1 MSLDKDSL
9 PWHSCPMTESE
20 EKQQLSEMLD
30 KAWPKERLEKLG
42 PTQKK
47 LLVGM
52 FETEK
57 NELTLPIV
65 AGLLE
70 EVEEYFPE
78 EMIHSSKLLDPLI
91 QIGSESLA

>member
-1 MSLDKDSL
+1 
-9 PWHSCPMTESE
+9 MTESE

>member
-1 MSLDKDSL
+1 
-9 PWHSCPMTESE
+9 MTESE
-20 EKQQLSEMLD
+20 QKKQLSEMLD
-30 KAWPKERLEKLG
+30 KAWPKDRLEKLG

>member
-1 MSLDKDSL
+1 
-9 PWHSCPMTESE
+9 MTESE
-20 EKQQLSEMLD
+20 QKKQLSEMLD
-30 KAWPKERLEKLG
+30 KAWPKDRLEKLG

-57 NELTLPIV
+57 NELTLPVV

-78 EMIHSSKLLDPLI
+78 EMIHSSKLLEPLI

>member
-1 MSLDKDSL
+1 
-9 PWHSCPMTESE
+9 MTESE
-20 EKQQLSEMLD
+20 QKKQLSEMLD

>member
-1 MSLDKDSL
+1 
-9 PWHSCPMTESE
+9 MTELE

-57 NELTLPIV
+57 NELTLPVV

-78 EMIHSSKLLDPLI
+78 EMIHSSKLLEPLI

>member
-1 MSLDKDSL
+1 
-9 PWHSCPMTESE
+9 
-20 EKQQLSEMLD
+20 
-30 KAWPKERLEKLG
+30 
-42 PTQKK
+42 
-47 LLVGM
+47 M
-52 FETEK
+52 FKTEK
-57 NELTLPIV
+57 NELTLPVV

>member
-1 MSLDKDSL
+1 
-9 PWHSCPMTESE
+9 MTESE
-20 EKQQLSEMLD
+20 QKKQLSEIVA

-57 NELTLPIV
+57 NELTLPVV

>member
-1 MSLDKDSL
+1 MSLDKDSH

-20 EKQQLSEMLD
+20 QKKQLSEMLD
-30 KAWPKERLEKLG
+30 KAWPKDRLEKLG

-57 NELTLPIV
+57 NELTLPVV

-78 EMIHSSKLLDPLI
+78 EMIYSSKLLDPLI

>member
-1 MSLDKDSL
+1 
-9 PWHSCPMTESE
+9 MTELE

>member
-1 MSLDKDSL
+1 
-9 PWHSCPMTESE
+9 MTESE
-20 EKQQLSEMLD
+20 QKKQLSEMLD
-30 KAWPKERLEKLG
+30 KAWPKDRLEKLG

-57 NELTLPIV
+57 NELTLPVV

>member
-1 MSLDKDSL
+1 
-9 PWHSCPMTESE
+9 MTEPE
-20 EKQQLSEMLD
+20 QKKQLSEMLD
-30 KAWPKERLEKLG
+30 KAWPKDRLEKLG

-57 NELTLPIV
+57 NELTLPVV

-78 EMIHSSKLLDPLI
+78 EMIYSSKLLDPLI

>member
-1 MSLDKDSL
+1 MSLDKDSH
-9 PWHSCPMTESE
+9 PWHSCPMTELE

>member
-1 MSLDKDSL
+1 
-9 PWHSCPMTESE
+9 
-20 EKQQLSEMLD
+20 MLD

-52 FETEK
+52 FDTEK
-57 NELTLPIV
+57 NELRLPIV

>member
-1 MSLDKDSL
+1 MSLDKDSH

-20 EKQQLSEMLD
+20 RKQQLIEIVA

-47 LLVGM
+47 LLAGM
-52 FETEK
+52 FYTEK
-57 NELTLPIV
+57 NELTLPVV

-78 EMIHSSKLLDPLI
+78 EMIHSSKLLEPLI

>member
-1 MSLDKDSL
+1 
-9 PWHSCPMTESE
+9 MTESE
-20 EKQQLSEMLD
+20 QKKQLSEMLD
-30 KAWPKERLEKLG
+30 KAWPKDRLEKLG

-57 NELTLPIV
+57 NELTLPVV

-78 EMIHSSKLLDPLI
+78 EMIYSSKLLDPLI

>member
-1 MSLDKDSL
+1 MSLDKDSH

-20 EKQQLSEMLD
+20 RKQQLIEIQW
-30 KAWPKERLEKLG
+30 KAWPKARLEKLG
-42 PTQKK
+42 PTQRK
-47 LLVGM
+47 LLAGM
-52 FETEK
+52 FVTEK
-57 NELTLPIV
+57 NNLTLPVV

-78 EMIHSSKLLDPLI
+78 EMIHSSKLLEPLI

>member
-1 MSLDKDSL
+1 MSLDKDSH
-9 PWHSCPMTESE
+9 PWHLCPMTVSE
-20 EKQQLSEMLD
+20 QKQQLSEIVA
-30 KAWPKERLEKLG
+30 KAWPKDRLKKLG
-42 PTQKK
+42 PTQLD

-52 FETEK
+52 FKTEK
-57 NELTLPIV
+57 NELTLPVV

>member
-1 MSLDKDSL
+1 
-9 PWHSCPMTESE
+9 MTESE
-20 EKQQLSEMLD
+20 QKKQLSEMLD

-57 NELTLPIV
+57 NELTLPVV